1 MPATPWPKALTS
13 LSFPIYLIHWF
24 FVHFLSRTRPEPGV
38 TPIAFSLAFVG
49 IATASVAA
57 TLALR
62 RVLPRRMA
70 GILFGGR

>member
-1 MPATPWPKALTS
+1 MPWPKALTS
-13 LSFPIYLIHWF
+13 LSFPIYRIHWF
-24 FVHFLSRTRPEPGV
+24 FVHFLSRARPETGV
-38 TPIAFSLAFVG
+38 TPISFSLAFVG
-49 IATASVAA
+49 IVAASVAA